1 MNAILSIDTM
11 SQRYGVLP
19 SELLQRAT
27 TFDLFVCNSSIRY
40 QQNKENEANGK
51 FDHYSEEELL
61 AIKNRAL

>member
-1 MNAILSIDTM
+1 MMAILSIDTM

-27 TFDLFVCNSSIRY
+27 TFDLFVCNSSMRY
-40 QQNKENEANGK
+40 QQNKESEAKGN

-61 AIKNRAL
+61 AIRNRAI

>member
-51 FDHYSEEELL
+51 FDHYSEEELM
-61 AIKNRAL
+61 AIRNRVV

>member
-1 MNAILSIDTM
+1 M